1 MRVSQSG
8 SNPVQGSEISQAG
21 KAKAASKTE
30 KPEGPAKAAEGA
42 KTGGGESVKADISSR
57 GKELAKDMA
66 KAKEVAT
73 SAPDIREEKVAELKR
88 RIAAGKYNVSP
99 EAIADKMVDEHLKT
113 ADLG

>member
-21 KAKAASKTE
+21 KAKAANKSDKAE
-30 KPEGPAKAAEGA
+30 SAAKAAESARSGGA
-42 KTGGGESVKADISSR
+42 DSVKAELSSR

-66 KAKEVAT
+66 KAKEVA
-73 SAPDIREEKVAELKR
+73 SGAPDIREEKVAELKR

-113 ADLG
+113 ADIG

>member
-8 SNPVQGSEISQAG
+8 SNSVQGSEISQAG
-21 KAKAASKTE
+21 KAKATQ
-30 KPEGPAKAAEGA
+30 GA
-42 KTGGGESVKADISSR
+42 KKVDHSQNAEKEAKVGSGESVKAEISSR
-57 GKELAKDMA
+57 GKEMA
-66 KAKEVAT
+66 RAKEVAN

-113 ADLG
+113 ADMG

>member
-21 KAKAASKTE
+21 KAKAANKTE
-30 KPEGPAKAAEGA
+30 KTEQAAKAAESA
-42 KTGGGESVKADISSR
+42 KASSADSVKSDISSR

-66 KAKEVAT
+66 KAKEVAN
-73 SAPDIREEKVAELKR
+73 SAPDVREEKVAELKR

-99 EAIADKMVDEHLKT
+99 EAIADKMVDEHLRT